1 METQLTSFLTEFCET
16 DQQYSDSN
24 VNFGR
29 HQILDFTKELLDKSQ
44 QNRLSRDVFY
54 IFSENVSHAVSEVC
68 SCLLSIY
75 LSIYLQCIYQA
86 IDPSIHPSTIY
97 SSIHPSIHPF
107 IHPSINPSIHPSIH
121 PFIHPSIHPSIY
133 FYHPPPLWNLLLKIT

>member
-75 LSIYLQCIYQA
+75 LFIYLSIYL
-86 IDPSIHPSTIY
+86 
-97 SSIHPSIHPF
+97 F
-107 IHPSINPSIHPSIH
+107 INPSIHPSIH
-121 PFIHPSIHPSIY
+121 PSINPSIHAFIHPSIHPSIHLSIY
-133 FYHPPPLWNLLLKIT
+133 LSIYLFLSFTILHQGWSLGFL